1 MDLVYFS
8 IEKTSCLSIE
18 KDDESKITS
27 NLVMVTIEPLK
38 HEIHYHSQ
46 DPMIKYESTKLKKP
60 KQFFINQ

>member
-38 HEIHYHSQ
+38 HVIHYHSSRPN
-46 DPMIKYESTKLKKP
+46 DKI
-60 KQFFINQ
+60 